1 MTSLLEAVAFDSWIL
16 HVLVWGP
23 MAAMLHVLLEDEE
36 RSGHIAFGWTLGLFA
51 VSLGL
56 WGAFTV
62 GDPGFQ
68 MASSVPWI
76 EAWGEQTGWLIRGTM
91 IGVGALLWFVPA
103 FLGDNQAECEP
114 QSE

>member
-1 MTSLLEAVAFDSWIL
+1 MTSLLQAVAFDSWIL
-16 HVLVWGP
+16 HVLLWGP

-36 RSGHIAFGWTLGLFA
+36 RSGQIAFGWTLALFV

-56 WGAFTV
+56 WWSFTV

-76 EAWGEQTGWLIRGTM
+76 EAWG
-91 IGVGALLWFVPA
+91 VHY
-103 FLGDNQAECEP
+103 
-114 QSE
+114 